1 MKGAKLSFLPV
12 WHETWSQA
20 DDSLHRRLVGVFTD
34 PNAAA
39 RGIARARALPGFRD
53 APQSFGAMRDSPGSL
68 ILREHVR
75 LLVHTGFWSLAKAA
89 ASDPPLVHLVS
100 RGPVSVPF
108 LFDRHRALVGIA
120 TSRRAAELLSL
131 VRPPELRPP
140 ELRPPELRAGDTS
153 AVLQALPLDTVL
165 WPGGYLAGDLPLRA
179 LERVQPA
186 DLNTLGGAARGG

>member
-1 MKGAKLSFLPV
+1 VKGAKLSFLPV

-131 VRPPELRPP
+131 VRPPELR
-140 ELRPPELRAGDTS
+140 AGDTS

-179 LERVQPA
+179 LERVPPA
-186 DLNTLGGAARGG
+186 DAPPAE